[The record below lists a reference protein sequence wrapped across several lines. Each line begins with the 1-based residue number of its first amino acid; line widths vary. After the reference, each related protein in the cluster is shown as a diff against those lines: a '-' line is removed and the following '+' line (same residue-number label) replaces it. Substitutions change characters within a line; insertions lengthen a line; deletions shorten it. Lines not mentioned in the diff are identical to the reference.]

1 MKASNLPNRRSILA
15 AITFILMASQMWID
29 RTSAATQIATDGQWV
44 HLGFHSQVGT
54 TPIRVGDIFVADP
67 ELTIVIPVG
76 FEGVVDLTD
85 IGCCTTERYSL
96 TVDGTS
102 MGETSVPSYEENFG
116 GDMNDPDR
124 GFSFSDWSS
133 GTFIVGA
140 GEHSLLVD
148 TTEVGTLFTTWGAY
162 IRVTLRAVGG
172 GGGRQSYDQWDD
184 DAFSAATPT
193 SERAPDKNPDGDELN
208 NAMEYLTGSDPE
220 IETTESPFESGL
232 DGGVFEV
239 SYRRSKKV
247 SAGA

>member
-1 MKASNLPNRRSILA
+1 MGNLGSM
-15 AITFILMASQMWID
+15 TFSGLS
-29 RTSAATQIATDGQWV
+29 
-44 HLGFHSQVGT
+44 
-54 TPIRVGDIFVADP
+54 

-220 IETTESPFESGL
+220 SETTESPFESGL

-247 SAGA
+247 SAGAETVETSETFSDDWDVNASASIATKSIDDDYERVTVRIPVGELDRLFWRVRLLP